1 MRTLNHSL
9 GLMSKTMRMTM
20 RMAMRMTMR
29 MTMSMTIRMRM
40 SMRMM
45 SCSNHFNHLKQIL
58 GLECYK

>member
-20 RMAMRMTMR
+20 RMAMRMP
-29 MTMSMTIRMRM
+29 MSMTIRMTM

>member
-20 RMAMRMTMR
+20 RMAVR